1 VAILQ
6 FPDDTVLCI
15 SHDPDKAINLKL
27 LLYSFELMTGLK
39 INYMK
44 SEVFLVGGDNDI
56 ATLYSNM
63 FGCQVGKLPLKYL
76 GVPVSSG
83 VLKNSDCDFIDA
95 KLVKKLDAWIGIST
109 SSGGKKILIDACL
122 STVLCYPMSM
132 FFIKKCFLEKVDK
145 YRKRF
150 FWQKR
155 KDKKSYYMLK
165 WSKVCK

>member
-1 VAILQ
+1 MAILQ

-76 GVPVSSG
+76 GVPVVG
-83 VLKNSDCDFIDA
+83 YFGDLGCFPRSDI
-95 KLVKKLDAWIGIST
+95 LD
-109 SSGGKKILIDACL
+109 
-122 STVLCYPMSM
+122 CYSRAA
-132 FFIKKCFLEKVDK
+132 L
-145 YRKRF
+145 
-150 FWQKR
+150 
-155 KDKKSYYMLK
+155 L
-165 WSKVCK
+165 